1 MVTTVN
7 AGSNAN
13 DMADDE
19 DHQVR
24 LAKFLALANITV
36 DFHLA
41 RGIRNK
47 FTGRRFC
54 MMLGG
59 TIKDWWDDDR
69 FQGVDG
75 NSLFTEDQI
84 ILFKALPSYINYKQI
99 HLGPK
104 EDDDADIF
112 ELTDIDSVTEVDTF
126 LMSHDPDHRI
136 MYSRTEALNI
146 MREKEEADHARRLR
160 LRAEAQLEEEHLAR
174 MERIRSGE
182 YTRSRVPS
190 SDLSTSEDDPLIPG
204 MTQGPKKDSVKK
216 EEDYGED
223 HAAREKAREE
233 KRDHDNAVKKWSAKK
248 REVSMFEKL
257 EDDVKFPK
265 WHKDFRATPSL

>member
-1 MVTTVN
+1 MVTTVS

-19 DHQVR
+19 DHYEVR
-24 LAKFLALANITV
+24 MAKFLALANIPV
-36 DFHLA
+36 DSHLA

-84 ILFKALPSYINYKQI
+84 ILFKALPSYINHKQI

-104 EDDDADIF
+104 EDEDADIF

-136 MYSRTEALNI
+136 MYSHTEALNI
-146 MREKEEADHARRLR
+146 MREKEEADNARRLR

-174 MERIRSGE
+174 MERI
-182 YTRSRVPS
+182 
-190 SDLSTSEDDPLIPG
+190 
-204 MTQGPKKDSVKK
+204 
-216 EEDYGED
+216 
-223 HAAREKAREE
+223 
-233 KRDHDNAVKKWSAKK
+233 
-248 REVSMFEKL
+248 
-257 EDDVKFPK
+257 
-265 WHKDFRATPSL
+265 